1 MEEDSCCST
10 SKTESS
16 TLDFQFTT
24 DACCCSET
32 ATTPE
37 TPVILSAS
45 DFKKLVP
52 GQALAQEN
60 FIFSAPDSY
69 FKTAYL
75 IKECWNIPV
84 SLWKLFR
91 NFRN

>member
-10 SKTESS
+10 SKTDSS

-32 ATTPE
+32 VTTPE

-45 DFKKLVP
+45 DFQKLVSS
-52 GQALAQEN
+52 QAIVQEK
-60 FIFSAPDSY
+60 FFFTESATF
-69 FKTAYL
+69 FKPAYL
-75 IKECWNIPV
+75 IKECWNIPL